1 MGKKKLI
8 FSVTNDLV
16 FDQRMQRICTSL
28 QQAGYDVM
36 LVGFSTK
43 SSPPLSAQVFK
54 QKRFRL
60 FFSKGKLF
68 YLEYNLRLFIW
79 LLFQWADLMGAID
92 LDTIIP
98 VYYASRIRNK
108 KRVYDAHEL
117 FCEMKEVVSRPTIFR
132 IWKWVEKKYVPRF
145 PLGYTVN
152 APIAQIFKNDYG
164 VVYEVIRNVPVLV
177 ENSFSLEKEPYLL
190 YQGAV
195 NEGRNFETLIP
206 AMQWVDLP
214 LWICGDGNFM
224 PQVKMLVAKYNLQ
237 DKVIFKG
244 KYLPE
249 YLRTITA
256 NASLGFTLFENN
268 GLSNYL
274 SLANRFFDYLHGAT
288 PQICVDFPVYRQLNN
303 IAPVAVLVD
312 SNDPVV
318 LADLINKTLAD
329 GSSYRKLQENCLVMR
344 EKWCWQQEEIILS
357 RFYQNI
363 FSIGA

>member
-1 MGKKKLI
+1 MSKKKLI

-28 QQAGYDVM
+28 QHAGYDVM
-36 LVGFSTK
+36 LAGYSTK
-43 SSPPLSAQVFK
+43 SSPPLSAQPFK

-60 FFSKGKLF
+60 LFSKGKLF

-79 LLFQWADLMGAID
+79 LLFQPADLMGAID

-98 VYYASRIRNK
+98 IYYASRIRKK
-108 KRVYDAHEL
+108 KRIYDAHEL
-117 FCEMKEVVSRPTIFR
+117 FCEMKEVVSRPSIFR
-132 IWKWVEKKYVPRF
+132 IWKWVERKYVPRF

-152 APIAQIFKNDYG
+152 APIAEIFKNDYG

-206 AMQWVDLP
+206 AMQWVEIP

-224 PQVKMLVAKYNLQ
+224 EQVKELVAKY
-237 DKVIFKG
+237 KVEGKVNFKG

-249 YLRTITA
+249 SLRTITA
-256 NASLGFTLFENN
+256 KASLGFTLFENN

-274 SLANRFFDYLHGAT
+274 SLANRFFDYIHAAT
-288 PQICVDFPVYRQLNN
+288 PQVCVDFPVYRQLNN

-312 SNDPVV
+312 SNDPLV
-318 LADLINKTLAD
+318 LADIINKTLAD
-329 GSSYRKLQENCLVMR
+329 TSSYRKLQENCLKMR
-344 EKWCWQQEEIILS
+344 EKWCWQKEEITLT
-357 RFYQNI
+357 RFYQKI